1 MQNKMKKLLHWV
13 NGIKLRYKLA
23 IFYSLFCFLP
33 VMLLFLL
40 SFLQMRSII
49 DDKEKLNLQSYLQ
62 QSVSSMDRTLDG
74 YNSLSDYIAFDR
86 TLAEAFSMEYG
97 TPYEQYEQLTQKVD
111 PDPILRSSS
120 YFHGGMQRITIY
132 TDNGMVKH
140 DTTVA
145 PVSEIEET
153 DWYQKTL
160 EHPGLNWFVNY
171 PEKTLFS
178 ARKLAF
184 SGAREGV
191 NILYMDVD
199 YQKLFTPY
207 AETLISECGLYI
219 TDQEG
224 KLVFEE
230 SRFSGKN
237 QNYDLT
243 YSEFLEQRDRG
254 SADYTIL
261 CEQSNTTG
269 WTVWLYQPVG
279 LAGESMRPI
288 GVMAGVT
295 ILICIFAAVLAYFI
309 TSGMVS
315 GRIERLTCLMQEVQE
330 GSMDMQ
336 VGSDDRDEIGMLYR
350 GFGSMMKRIRTLINE
365 VYLGKITQKEAE
377 LKALQAQINPHFLYN
392 TLSLINWKALAAGEE
407 DISRM
412 TLAMSTFYRTAL
424 NRGRNVLQVEAEL
437 SNTRAYLEIQS
448 MLHDGDFDYEIEVQP
463 EILQCESLNLILQP
477 LVENAIHHG
486 IEEKTDGRGK
496 ISVRGWKEDNC
507 VWFMVEDNGVGMEQ
521 KVADKILTMESKG
534 YGVRNVDER
543 IRLCYGEKYA
553 MKVES
558 VVGKGTKMTIHFPA
572 KQLVD
577 IQKSQSS

>member
-1 MQNKMKKLLHWV
+1 MKKLLHWF

-23 IFYSLFCFLP
+23 IFYSMFCFLP
-33 VMLLFLL
+33 VMLLFWL

-49 DDKEKLNLQSYLQ
+49 DDKGKMNLQSYLQ

-86 TLAEAFSMEYG
+86 TLAEVFSMEYG

-111 PDPILRSSS
+111 PILRTAS
-120 YFHGGMQRITIY
+120 YFHGGMQQITIY

-145 PVSEIEET
+145 LVSEIEKT

-160 EHPGLNWFVNY
+160 EHPGLNWFANY
-171 PEKTLFS
+171 QEETLFS

-184 SGAREGV
+184 SGARDGV

-219 TDQEG
+219 TDQDG

-254 SADYTIL
+254 STDYIIL

-279 LAGESMRPI
+279 LAGEAMRPI

-315 GRIERLTCLMQEVQE
+315 SRIERLTHFMQEVQE

-336 VGSDDRDEIGMLYR
+336 MESDDRDEIGMLYR

-365 VYLGKITQKEAE
+365 VYLSKITQKEAE

-412 TLAMSTFYRTAL
+412 TLALSTFYRTAL
-424 NRGRNVLQVEAEL
+424 NRGRNVLQVETEL

-448 MLHDGDFDYEIEVQP
+448 MLHDGDFDYEIEAQT

-496 ISVRGWKEDNC
+496 ITVRGWKEDNC

-521 KVADKILTMESKG
+521 EVADKILTMESKG

-572 KQLVD
+572 RRLTN
-577 IQKSQSS
+577 IQKSQIS

>member
-1 MQNKMKKLLHWV
+1 MKKLLHWF

-33 VMLLFLL
+33 VMLLFWL

-49 DDKEKLNLQSYLQ
+49 DDKGKMNLQSYLQ

-86 TLAEAFSMEYG
+86 TLAEVFSMEYG

-111 PDPILRSSS
+111 PILRTAS
-120 YFHGGMQRITIY
+120 YFHGGMQQITIY

-160 EHPGLNWFVNY
+160 EHPGLNWFANY
-171 PEKTLFS
+171 QEETLFS

-219 TDQEG
+219 TDQDG

-254 SADYTIL
+254 STDYIIL
-261 CEQSNTTG
+261 CEQSNTIG

-279 LAGESMRPI
+279 LAGEAMRPI

-315 GRIERLTCLMQEVQE
+315 SRIERLTHFMQEVQE

-336 VGSDDRDEIGMLYR
+336 MESDDRDEIGMLYR

-365 VYLGKITQKEAE
+365 VYLSKITQKEAE

-412 TLAMSTFYRTAL
+412 TLALSTFYRTAL
-424 NRGRNVLQVEAEL
+424 NRGRNVLQVETEL

-448 MLHDGDFDYEIEVQP
+448 MLHDGDFDYEIEAQT

-496 ISVRGWKEDNC
+496 ITVRGWKEDNC

-521 KVADKILTMESKG
+521 EVADKILTMESKG

-572 KQLVD
+572 RRLTN
-577 IQKSQSS
+577 IQKSQIS

>member
-1 MQNKMKKLLHWV
+1 MKKLLHWF

-33 VMLLFLL
+33 VMLLFWL

-49 DDKEKLNLQSYLQ
+49 DDKGKMNLQSYLQ

-86 TLAEAFSMEYG
+86 TLAEVFSMEYG

-111 PDPILRSSS
+111 PILRTAS
-120 YFHGGMQRITIY
+120 YFHGGMQQITIY

-160 EHPGLNWFVNY
+160 EHPGLNWFANY
-171 PEKTLFS
+171 QEETLFS

-191 NILYMDVD
+191 NILYMDAD

-219 TDQEG
+219 TDQDG

-254 SADYTIL
+254 STDYIIL

-279 LAGESMRPI
+279 LAGEAMRPI

-315 GRIERLTCLMQEVQE
+315 SRIERLTHFMQEVQE

-336 VGSDDRDEIGMLYR
+336 MESDDRDEIGMLYR

-365 VYLGKITQKEAE
+365 VYLSKITQKEAE

-412 TLAMSTFYRTAL
+412 TLALSTFYRTAL
-424 NRGRNVLQVEAEL
+424 NRGRNVLQVETEL

-448 MLHDGDFDYEIEVQP
+448 MLHDGDFDYEIEAQT

-496 ISVRGWKEDNC
+496 ITVRGWKEDNC

-521 KVADKILTMESKG
+521 EVADKILTMESKG

-572 KQLVD
+572 RRLTN
-577 IQKSQSS
+577 IQKSQIS

>member
-1 MQNKMKKLLHWV
+1 MKKLLHWF

-33 VMLLFLL
+33 VMLLFWL

-49 DDKEKLNLQSYLQ
+49 DDKGKMNLQSYLQ

-86 TLAEAFSMEYG
+86 TLAEVFSMEYG

-111 PDPILRSSS
+111 PILRTAS
-120 YFHGGMQRITIY
+120 YFHGGMQQITIY

-160 EHPGLNWFVNY
+160 EHPGLNWFANY
-171 PEKTLFS
+171 QEETLFS

-219 TDQEG
+219 TDQDG

-254 SADYTIL
+254 STDYIIL

-279 LAGESMRPI
+279 LAGEAMRPI

-315 GRIERLTCLMQEVQE
+315 SRIERLTHFMQEVQE

-336 VGSDDRDEIGMLYR
+336 MESDDRDEIGMLYR

-365 VYLGKITQKEAE
+365 VYLSKITQKEAE

-412 TLAMSTFYRTAL
+412 TLALSTFYRTAL
-424 NRGRNVLQVEAEL
+424 NRGRNVLQVETEL

-448 MLHDGDFDYEIEVQP
+448 MLHDGDFDYEIEAQT

-477 LVENAIHHG
+477 LVENAIHH
-486 IEEKTDGRGK
+486 EKKKKTDGRGK
-496 ISVRGWKEDNC
+496 ITVRGWKEDNC

-521 KVADKILTMESKG
+521 EVADKILTMESKG

-572 KQLVD
+572 RRLTD

>member
-1 MQNKMKKLLHWV
+1 MKKLLHWF

-33 VMLLFLL
+33 VMLLFWL

-49 DDKEKLNLQSYLQ
+49 DDKGKMNLQSYLQ

-86 TLAEAFSMEYG
+86 TLAEVFSMEYG

-111 PDPILRSSS
+111 PILRTAS
-120 YFHGGMQRITIY
+120 YFHGGMQQITIY

-160 EHPGLNWFVNY
+160 EHPGLNWFANY
-171 PEKTLFS
+171 QEETLFS

-219 TDQEG
+219 TDQDG

-254 SADYTIL
+254 STDYIIL

-279 LAGESMRPI
+279 LAGEAMRPI

-315 GRIERLTCLMQEVQE
+315 SRIERLTHFMQEVQE

-336 VGSDDRDEIGMLYR
+336 MESDDRDEIGMLYR

-365 VYLGKITQKEAE
+365 VYLSKITQKEAE

-412 TLAMSTFYRTAL
+412 TLALSTFYRTAL
-424 NRGRNVLQVEAEL
+424 NRGRNVLQVETEL

-448 MLHDGDFDYEIEVQP
+448 MLHDGDFDYEIEAQT

-486 IEEKTDGRGK
+486 IEKKTDGRGK
-496 ISVRGWKEDNC
+496 ITVRGWKEDNC

-521 KVADKILTMESKG
+521 EVADKILTMESKG

-572 KQLVD
+572 RRLTN
-577 IQKSQSS
+577 IQKSQIS